1 MEKYLDLEKRMKDL
15 TVEFEKIN
23 KAMEE
28 VLKLNKEFG
37 KKIDSAL
44 KRVEE
49 YKNVKVPIKSLGY
62 EIVIF
67 ENHYKI
73 INNVS
78 EHLIDKV
85 TLERVTVDYQY
96 ISECEN
102 EYEVHKDNLIF
113 YLDKVTLERRGLQT
127 E

>member
-49 YKNVKVPIKSLGY
+49 YKNVKV
-62 EIVIF
+62 
-67 ENHYKI
+67 
-73 INNVS
+73 
-78 EHLIDKV
+78 
-85 TLERVTVDYQY
+85 
-96 ISECEN
+96 
-102 EYEVHKDNLIF
+102 
-113 YLDKVTLERRGLQT
+113 TLERRWLKT